1 MQRLPET
8 TPHRPLSRP
17 QVPLRQPFQATPWL
31 SVKQDKIQQYEIS
44 MPVDV
49 SIETASQPADNP
61 QKSVRPKTAQLTTH
75 TENVPPSAVSWHQ
88 SGTCSSASAQHQ
100 PSAHAQA
107 PDNPFYGLPTT
118 LHLSIVN
125 THPSNVPTVSSRTNV
140 HDNVTTIQASPNMAN
155 RMPTDMSPSPNDPY
169 LPPPLTVPSKA
180 HISAYPGMIQAS
192 SMYTSPCGLH
202 SPAAMAVS
210 PQANLPGHPTTVQV
224 PPSFCYDVPDA
235 MYSKPPDSLLP
246 PAPPVLSG
254 TSYPHK
260 TDPIQVQ
267 QTSNDRQHNLHS
279 NCAIVSSSSTPVY
292 ATMTMP
298 VHPGSHMYAQQ
309 PSSVQ
314 QSQTAPPYVAYQ
326 RDANILSSAMTTP
339 QPSFTQTHQ
348 VRNVQMFSGG
358 PDCRILIEDWI
369 RDMQYLLDAGGMPEN
384 LSFATVVRHLSGEAR
399 RLVLN
404 LPPNEQTTGRAFEE
418 LRAEY
423 SDMQTSLDPL
433 ADFYER
439 YQRPGESACSYAIAL
454 EASLRSVEEAQYGGQ
469 PFPDRD
475 SKLTRQFIRG
485 LSDEEVYHRIAPM
498 KPRLLCFREL
508 QTELRNLA
516 RETRKFQTQ
525 PRAKKTYAQ
534 AQFTTTSG
542 NQTDEKPRTEKG
554 NRQNTDLT
562 ELTAMVKKLVSSQE
576 DQINRLTQLEAR
588 VGASPRTVL
597 PQTQRSQ
604 GSSDTAVRGVVCY
617 RCGKPGHIA
626 RLCRTMMTDEAA
638 QAENGAETRQDLNA

>member
-8 TPHRPLSRP
+8 TPHRPLSHP
-17 QVPLRQPFQATPWL
+17 QLPLRQIFQATPGL
-31 SVKQDKIQQYEIS
+31 PVKQDKIQQYEIS

-49 SIETASQPADNP
+49 SIETGSQPYDNP
-61 QKSVRPKTAQLTTH
+61 QQSVRSKTAQLATH
-75 TENVPPSAVSWHQ
+75 TQNVPPSAVSWHQ

-100 PSAHAQA
+100 PSAHALG
-107 PDNPFYGLPTT
+107 PDKPFYGLPTT
-118 LHLSIVN
+118 GHQTLVN
-125 THPSNVPTVSSRTNV
+125 PHQSKVPTVSSQTNL
-140 HDNVTTIQASPNMAN
+140 HNNVTTIQASPNMAN
-155 RMPTDMSPSPNDPY
+155 RMPTDMSPSPNGLY
-169 LPPPLTVPSKA
+169 LPPAFTVPLKA
-180 HISAYPGMIQAS
+180 HIPAYPGMIHAP
-192 SMYTSPCGLH
+192 SMYTSPCDLQY
-202 SPAAMAVS
+202 PAAMAVS
-210 PQANLPGHPTTVQV
+210 PQANLPGHPTAVQI
-224 PPSFCYDVPDA
+224 PPSFGYDVPNA
-235 MYSKPPDSLLP
+235 MYSRPPDSLLP
-246 PAPPVLSG
+246 PVPPVLSG

-260 TDPIQVQ
+260 ADPIQLQ
-267 QTSNDRQHNLHS
+267 QTSYDRQHTLHS
-279 NCAIVSSSSTPVY
+279 NCAIVPSSSTPVY
-292 ATMTMP
+292 AAMIVP
-298 VHPGSHMYAQQ
+298 VHPASHMYAQQ

-314 QSQTAPPYVAYQ
+314 QSQITPYFAYQ
-326 RDANILSSAMTTP
+326 RDANIHSSAMTTP

-348 VRNVQMFSGG
+348 VRNVQMFNGG
-358 PDCRILIEDWI
+358 PDCRVFIEDWI

-384 LSFATVVRHLSGEAR
+384 LSFATVVRHLNGEAR

-404 LPPNEQTTGRAFEE
+404 LPSKEQTAGRAFEE

-439 YQRPGESACSYAIAL
+439 CQRPGESACSYAIAL
-454 EASLRSVEEAQYGGQ
+454 EASLRSVEEAQCGGQ

-485 LSDEEVYHRIAPM
+485 LSDEEVYHRIASM
-498 KPRLLCFREL
+498 KPRLLSFREL
-508 QTELRNLA
+508 QAELRNLA

-525 PRAKKTYAQ
+525 PRAKKTYTQ

-542 NQTDEKPRTEKG
+542 NLSDEKLRTEKG

-562 ELTAMVKKLVSSQE
+562 ELTVMVKKLVSSQE

-588 VGASPRTVL
+588 VGATRWPVL

-604 GSSDTAVRGVVCY
+604 GSAETAVRGVVCH

-626 RLCRTMMTDEAA
+626 RLCRTMMTDEAV
-638 QAENGAETRQDLNA
+638 QAEIGAETRQDLNA

>member
-17 QVPLRQPFQATPWL
+17 QVPIRQPFQATPWL
-31 SVKQDKIQQYEIS
+31 PVKQDKIQQYEIS

-49 SIETASQPADNP
+49 STETVSQPDDNP
-61 QKSVRPKTAQLTTH
+61 QQSVRPKTAQLATH
-75 TENVPPSAVSWHQ
+75 TENVPPPAVRWHQ
-88 SGTCSSASAQHQ
+88 SGTCPSAPVQHQ
-100 PSAHAQA
+100 PSAQVQA
-107 PDNPFYGLPTT
+107 PDNPVYAT
-118 LHLSIVN
+118 LQLVSSVN
-125 THPSNVPTVSSRTNV
+125 PHASNVPTVSSRTSM
-140 HDNVTTIQASPNMAN
+140 HDNVTTIQAAPNMAN
-155 RMPTDMSPSPNDPY
+155 RTATDMSPSPNDPY
-169 LPPPLTVPSKA
+169 LPPALSVQPKA
-180 HISAYPGMIQAS
+180 HISTGQGMIQAP

-202 SPAAMAVS
+202 SPAAMTFL
-210 PQANLPGHPTTVQV
+210 PQANMHGHSTAIQI
-224 PPSFCYDVPDA
+224 PPSFCYDVPNA
-235 MYSKPPDSLLP
+235 MYSKPPSSLLP
-246 PAPPVLSG
+246 SATPILPG
-254 TSYPHK
+254 TSYPHNA
-260 TDPIQVQ
+260 DPIQAQ
-267 QTSNDRQHNLHS
+267 QTSNDQQRTSHS
-279 NCAIVSSSSTPVY
+279 NCAVVSSFSTPVY

-298 VHPGSHMYAQQ
+298 MHPDSHVYAQQ

-314 QSQTAPPYVAYQ
+314 QPQTASPYVAYQ
-326 RDANILSSAMTTP
+326 QGAKIHSSAVTTP

-348 VRNVQMFSGG
+348 VRNVQVFSGG

-369 RDMQYLLDAGGMPEN
+369 RDMQYLLDAGGMPAN

-423 SDMQTSLDPL
+423 SDIQTSLDPL

-475 SKLTRQFIRG
+475 SKLTRQFVRG

-498 KPRLLCFREL
+498 KPRLLGFREL
-508 QTELRNLA
+508 QAELRNLA

-525 PRAKKTYAQ
+525 PRAKKTFTQ

-554 NRQNTDLT
+554 NRQNSDLT

-576 DQINRLTQLEAR
+576 DQMNRLTQLEAR
-588 VGASPRTVL
+588 VGASPCTVR

-626 RLCRTMMTDEAA
+626 RLCRTMMTDEAV
-638 QAENGAETRQDLNA
+638 QAENRTEARQDLNA